1 MKLKEIPASLWH
13 SVRLSLKSSQGL
25 LEESKPSVPVVVSM
39 TVIPSRLP
47 KLALVLRSLLDQS
60 VRPERILVW
69 LHQDMESQIPNG
81 VQRLC
86 GSLIQLHFTPLKC
99 SHKKLIHTL
108 EAHPDRVVVT
118 CDDDFL
124 YHRNWLE
131 VLCADHKRY
140 PKHVIA
146 QHLRSIQR
154 NEDGQLKP
162 YKQWIYRSELNQ
174 NSDSFLAIGGKGVLY
189 PVGALNLQFNNR
201 DLFLSLAPKADDLWF
216 KAMELLNNTP
226 VKRCDRLVP
235 EPIPI
240 MGTQTFSLK
249 KENVDQDL
257 NGLQWQQL
265 SDHFNLEV

>member
-1 MKLKEIPASLWH
+1 
-13 SVRLSLKSSQGL
+13 
-25 LEESKPSVPVVVSM
+25 
-39 TVIPSRLP
+39 
-47 KLALVLRSLLDQS
+47 
-60 VRPERILVW
+60 
-69 LHQDMESQIPNG
+69 
-81 VQRLC
+81 
-86 GSLIQLHFTPLKC
+86 
-99 SHKKLIHTL
+99 
-108 EAHPDRVVVT
+108 VVT

-131 VLCADHKRY
+131 VLYADHKTY

-162 YKQWIYRSELNQ
+162 YKQWNYRPELNQ
-174 NSDSFLAIGGKGVLY
+174 NPDSFLAIGGKGVLY
-189 PVGALNLQFNNR
+189 PVGALNLQFNNS

-226 VKRCDRLVP
+226 VKLSDRLVP

-240 MGTQTFSLK
+240 MGTQSFSLK

-257 NGLQWQQL
+257 NGVQWQQL